1 MISTEDKLKD
11 ETPHFAKPVLY
22 EVPIYLVGCSIE
34 NENRKTKRK
43 KRDGK

>member
-22 EVPIYLVGCSIE
+22 AGTVDLVECLIE
-34 NENRKTKRK
+34 TR
-43 KRDGK
+43 